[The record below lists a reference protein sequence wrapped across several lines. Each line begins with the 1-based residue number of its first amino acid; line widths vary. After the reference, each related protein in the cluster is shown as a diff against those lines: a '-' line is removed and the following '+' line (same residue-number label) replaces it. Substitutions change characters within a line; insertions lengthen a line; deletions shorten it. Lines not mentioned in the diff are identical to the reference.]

1 MFSIRLLL
9 LYGVLLA
16 LALYAWRDW
25 FKSLCGLILLTT
37 ILEHPEMPKHIM
49 GIQGLNPWN
58 TLLAVIL
65 VAWMCARRREG
76 LRWDLPGY
84 AGWIFLGYVGCTF
97 VAYVRGVFDLSSFPA
112 EQRETFLGFTTD
124 EIINPIKV
132 MVPGLMLY
140 DGARSRKR
148 IVLALTCV
156 LLVGVGFALQIIKY
170 VPLSVLADPSDF
182 MKFRYRINR
191 DTGMDPN
198 DIAMILVGT
207 FWSMMAG
214 LIVWKRGRGRVLV
227 TGAAAVLLVA
237 IGLCQSRA
245 GYVSFVGVGVLFGIF
260 LWRPLLGILPVMG
273 IVVFLAVPSISAR
286 LGMGFAVSNAAGQT
300 ANDLDEITA
309 GRLTKIWPPVFEKI
323 YASPL
328 IGEGRR
334 AILRTR
340 VHEALAKKGI
350 APKHPHNAYLEVLL
364 DAGIAGLLVVL
375 ALYGLVVGIAI
386 RLCRHPTDALVRT
399 IGGAALAMTGALLI
413 TGLSSQSL
421 FPTVSLFG
429 MWCIIG
435 LMLRAFVL
443 CGSNATA
450 DVWTLRRRRY
460 HSPSSL
466 RARQVFY
473 P

>member
-1 MFSIRLLL
+1 MFSIRLML

-16 LALYAWRDW
+16 LVVYAWRDW

-58 TLLAVIL
+58 ALLAVIL

-97 VAYVRGVFDLSSFPA
+97 VAYVRSVLDLSSFPA

-124 EIINPIKV
+124 EIINPIKL

-148 IVLALTCV
+148 IFLALTCV

-170 VPLSVLADPSDF
+170 VPLSVLIDPSDF

-191 DTGMDPN
+191 HTGMDPN
-198 DIAMILVGT
+198 DIAMILVGA
-207 FWSMMAG
+207 FWSIMAS
-214 LIVWKRGRGRVLV
+214 LVVWKSGRGRVLV
-227 TGAAAVLLVA
+227 AGAAAVLLVA
-237 IGLCQSRA
+237 MGLCQSRA
-245 GYVSFVGVGVLFGIF
+245 GYVSFVGVGILFGIF
-260 LWRPLLGILPVMG
+260 VWRPLLAILPVMG
-273 IVVFLAVPSISAR
+273 IVVYLAVPSIPAR
-286 LGMGFAVSNAAGQT
+286 LGMGFAVGNAASQT
-300 ANDLDEITA
+300 ANDLDEITS
-309 GRLTKIWPPVFEKI
+309 GRLTKIWPPVFEQI
-323 YASPL
+323 DTSPL

-334 AILRTR
+334 AILRTP

-350 APKHPHNAYLEVLL
+350 APGHPHNAYLEVLL
-364 DAGIAGLLVVL
+364 DAGIVGLLVIL
-375 ALYGLVVGIAI
+375 GLYGLLIGIAI
-386 RLCRHPTDALVRT
+386 RLCRHPTDALARA
-399 IGGAALAMTGALLI
+399 IGGAALAMIGALLI

-443 CGSNATA
+443 CRSNATA
-450 DVWTLRRRRY
+450 AAQTIRRRQY
-460 HSPSSL
+460 HSRSSP
-466 RARQVFY
+466 RPMQVHDS
-473 P
+473 

>member
-1 MFSIRLLL
+1 ML
-9 LYGVLLA
+9 LYGVLLV

-25 FKSLCGLILLTT
+25 FKSLCGLILLT
-37 ILEHPEMPKHIM
+37 IVLEHPEMPKHIM

-97 VAYVRGVFDLSSFPA
+97 VAYLRGVFDLSSFPA
-112 EQRETFLGFTTD
+112 AQRETFLGFTTD
-124 EIINPIKV
+124 EIINPIKL

-148 IVLALTCV
+148 IFLALTCV

-170 VPLSVLADPSDF
+170 VPLSVLADQSDF

-191 DTGMDPN
+191 HTGMDPN
-198 DIAMILVGT
+198 DIAMILVGA

-227 TGAAAVLLVA
+227 VSAAAVLLVG

-260 LWRPLLGILPVMG
+260 VWRPLLGILPVMG
-273 IVVFLAVPSISAR
+273 IAVYFAVPSIPAR
-286 LGMGFAVSNAAGQT
+286 LGMGFAVGNAASQT

-309 GRLTKIWPPVFEKI
+309 GRLTKIWPPVLEQI

-334 AILRTR
+334 AILRTG
-340 VHEALAKKGI
+340 VHEALAKKGT
-350 APKHPHNAYLEVLL
+350 APKHPHNAYLEALL
-364 DAGIAGLLVVL
+364 DAGVAGLLVIL
-375 ALYGLVVGIAI
+375 AWYGLLSSIAV
-386 RLCRHPTDALVRT
+386 RLCRHPTDALVRA
-399 IGGAALAMTGALLI
+399 IGGAALAMLGALRI

-443 CGSNATA
+443 SRPKATT
-450 DVWTLRRRRY
+450 DVWPVRRRQYYSR
-460 HSPSSL
+460 SSL
-466 RARQVFY
+466 RAMQVHNS
-473 P
+473 

>member
-1 MFSIRLLL
+1 MSIRLLL
-9 LYGVLLA
+9 LSAIIIG

-58 TLLAVIL
+58 TLLAVVV
-65 VAWMCARRREG
+65 VAWLCARRREG

-84 AGWIFLGYVGCTF
+84 AGWVFLGYVGCTF
-97 VAYVRGVFDLSSFPA
+97 VAYVRGVFDLSSFPS
-112 EQRETFLGFTTD
+112 EHRESFLGFTTD
-124 EIINPIKV
+124 EIINPIKL

-170 VPLSVLADPSDF
+170 VPLGVLVDPSDF

-191 DTGMDPN
+191 NTGMDPN

-207 FWSMMAG
+207 FWSMMAT
-214 LIVWKRGRGRVLV
+214 LVIWKRRRGRVLV
-227 TGAAAVLLVA
+227 AGAAAVLLVG

-245 GYVSFVGVGVLFGIF
+245 GYVSFVGVGMLFGIF
-260 LWRPLLGILPVMG
+260 IWRPLLGILPMMG
-273 IVVFLAVPSISAR
+273 IVVFLAVPSIPAR
-286 LGMGFAVSNAAGQT
+286 LGMGFAVGNASSQT
-300 ANDLDEITA
+300 ANDLDVITA
-309 GRLTKIWPPVFEKI
+309 GRMTKIWPPVFEQI
-323 YASPL
+323 SASPL

-334 AILRTR
+334 AILRTP
-340 VHEALAKKGI
+340 VHKALAKKGI
-350 APKHPHNAYLEVLL
+350 APGHPHNAYLEVLL
-364 DAGIAGLLVVL
+364 DAGVAGLFVIL
-375 ALYGLVVGIAI
+375 ALYGLLFGIAI
-386 RLCRHPTDALVRT
+386 RLCRTPTNALVRA
-399 IGGAALAMTGALLI
+399 IGGAALAMISALLI

-421 FPTVSLFG
+421 FPTTSLFG
-429 MWCIIG
+429 MWCVIG

-443 CGSNATA
+443 TRSNATA
-450 DVWTLRRRRY
+450 DAQNLRRRQY
-460 HSPSSL
+460 HG
-466 RARQVFY
+466 
-473 P
+473 

>member
-1 MFSIRLLL
+1 MSIRLLL
-9 LYGVLLA
+9 LSAIIIG

-58 TLLAVIL
+58 TLLAVVV
-65 VAWMCARRREG
+65 VAWLCARRREG

-84 AGWIFLGYVGCTF
+84 AGWVFLGYVGCTF

-112 EQRETFLGFTTD
+112 EHRESFLGFTTD
-124 EIINPIKV
+124 EIINPIKL

-170 VPLSVLADPSDF
+170 VPLSVLVDASDF

-191 DTGMDPN
+191 NTGMDPN
-198 DIAMILVGT
+198 DIAMILVGA
-207 FWSMMAG
+207 FWSMMAV
-214 LIVWKRGRGRVLV
+214 LLVWKRRRGRVLV
-227 TGAAAVLLVA
+227 AGAAAVLLVG

-245 GYVSFVGVGVLFGIF
+245 GYVSFVGVGLLFGIF
-260 LWRPLLGILPVMG
+260 VWRPLLGILPMMG
-273 IVVFLAVPSISAR
+273 IVVFLAVPSIPAR
-286 LGMGFAVSNAAGQT
+286 LGMGFAVGNASSQA

-309 GRLTKIWPPVFEKI
+309 GRLTKIWPPVFEQI
-323 YASPL
+323 SASPL

-334 AILRTR
+334 AILRTP
-340 VHEALAKKGI
+340 VHGALAKRGI
-350 APKHPHNAYLEVLL
+350 APRHPHNAYLEVLL
-364 DAGIAGLLVVL
+364 DAGVAGLFVILT
-375 ALYGLVVGIAI
+375 LYGLLVGIAI
-386 RLCRHPTDALVRT
+386 RLCRHPTDALVRA
-399 IGGAALAMTGALLI
+399 IGGAALAMISALLI

-429 MWCIIG
+429 MWCVIG

-443 CGSNATA
+443 TRSNATA
-450 DVWTLRRRRY
+450 DVRPLRRRQY
-460 HSPSSL
+460 H
-466 RARQVFY
+466 R
-473 P
+473 